1 MPKTRVITVLASSL
15 FLLLATGCSGD
26 MRTDSGKEK
35 SVTAGWFAMNR
46 FKIIKGEEQAFEDRW
61 ARRDSNLRGVPGFVE
76 FHLLRG
82 PEFDDHTLYVVHMVW
97 ASEKS
102 MEDWVQSEAFR
113 KAPAHAGKGRNVYLG
128 PPNLEGFNVVQTVK
142 GRE

>member
-1 MPKTRVITVLASSL
+1 
-15 FLLLATGCSGD
+15 

-35 SVTAGWFAMNR
+35 SVNAGWFAMNR